1 MAIIGTDMNLYF
13 AHDANAMQ
21 DAKLMRLRR
30 EHGYEGIGIYWALI
44 ELLRQSYEYEYEFDP
59 DLIAD
64 VLRIPDKAGIVG
76 DIIANEKFDLFTVG
90 TDPNTANYF
99 TSPDLNANMDFME
112 SKRQTQSDA
121 AHMTNLKRYGTIPK
135 DWTPEKLSKQWQTL
149 NTDEQQ
155 AILGKMSEQE
165 RVLIQKALIG

>member
-76 DIIANEKFDLFTVG
+76 DIIANDKFDLFVVN
-90 TDPNTANYF
+90 TDPGTKYF
-99 TSPDLNANMDFME
+99 TSPDLNANMEFML
-112 SKRQTQSDA
+112 SKRQVLSDA

-135 DWTPEKLSKQWQTL
+135 DWTSEKLSEQWQSL

-155 AILGKMSEQE
+155 AILGKMNEQE
-165 RVLIQKALIG
+165 KALIQQALRG